1 VEEEDTFR
9 QQQPLRDRSPQRSPK
24 DDRKSAE
31 ALHKPLAASPAKK
44 VTAEPEQPWQLS
56 RTVRSAQ
63 LSYSAHRCGYS
74 APATAAARSARCRR
88 S

>member
-1 VEEEDTFR
+1 MRTVTNADGLAVFDTCGRYAEEEDTFR

-44 VTAEPEQPWQLS
+44 VTSTPKP
-56 RTVRSAQ
+56 
-63 LSYSAHRCGYS
+63 
-74 APATAAARSARCRR
+74 
-88 S
+88 